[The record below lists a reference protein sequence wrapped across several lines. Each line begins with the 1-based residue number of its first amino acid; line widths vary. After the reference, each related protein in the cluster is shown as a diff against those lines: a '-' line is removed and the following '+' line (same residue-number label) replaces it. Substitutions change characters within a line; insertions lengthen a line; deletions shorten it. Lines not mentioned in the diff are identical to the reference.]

1 MLERAREVTR
11 NGKYTYIEYA
21 RFADDLVIL
30 IDAYKR
36 HDWLIGAVNKRLRE
50 EFDKLRVEID
60 DEKSRMVDLERGESF
75 GFLGFDFRYLRSFG
89 DVERSRYFGRPAR
102 QSSTLPARGWR

>member
-1 MLERAREVTR
+1 MVDKMLERAREVTR

-36 HDWLIGAVNKRLRE
+36 HDWLVGAVERAE
-50 EFDKLRVEID
+50 GWQAETISPAFD
-60 DEKSRMVDLERGESF
+60 
-75 GFLGFDFRYLRSFG
+75 
-89 DVERSRYFGRPAR
+89 
-102 QSSTLPARGWR
+102 

>member
-36 HDWLIGAVNKRLRE
+36 HDWLVGAVDKRLWE
-50 EFDKLRVEID
+50 EFGKLQVG
-60 DEKSRMVDLERGESF
+60 DLGRLLHLVAFSIWPCPSMCPGR
-75 GFLGFDFRYLRSFG
+75 RY
-89 DVERSRYFGRPAR
+89 
-102 QSSTLPARGWR
+102 